1 MYLCYKRVALLH
13 ASFNCANITAGRET
27 TSSALRW
34 ILLLLA
40 KNPVIE
46 QRVHDEIDR
55 VVGDREPSY
64 EMKAKMP
71 YTESVINEALRFG
84 TIIPL
89 PPHVVR
95 SPVKIEGFNLPI
107 GTIVFGNLYAIL
119 HDPKVWPDADHFNP
133 EANFPTAVSNDEER
147 EALARR
153 MQSFIPFSVGKRVC
167 LGETLALQELFI
179 FLVGVMQRFRVVASP
194 KHPLPSERIGTN
206 GAVTR
211 EPMAFKVLFDRRSL

>member
-1 MYLCYKRVALLH
+1 
-13 ASFNCANITAGRET
+13 
-27 TSSALRW
+27 
-34 ILLLLA
+34 
-40 KNPVIE
+40 
-46 QRVHDEIDR
+46 
-55 VVGDREPSY
+55 
-64 EMKAKMP
+64 MP

-167 LGETLALQELFI
+167 LGETLALKSSSSFSS
-179 FLVGVMQRFRVVASP
+179 VSCSDSASSRA
-194 KHPLPSERIGTN
+194 LNIRCLQNASERT
-206 GAVTR
+206 
-211 EPMAFKVLFDRRSL
+211 EL